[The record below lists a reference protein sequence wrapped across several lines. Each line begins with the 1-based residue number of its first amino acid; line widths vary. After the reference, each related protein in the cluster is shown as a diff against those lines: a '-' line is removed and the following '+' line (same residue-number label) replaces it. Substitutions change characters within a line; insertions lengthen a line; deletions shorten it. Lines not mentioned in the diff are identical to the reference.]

1 MEISEKGKETFI
13 KMFGEEYSKVF
24 LDHVDELSPEMTRIA
39 MNVLTPEIWALENMD
54 MRTKILCAFSSLA
67 ALARPETEVFAYG
80 AFYHGVT
87 MEELTDVIL
96 VIGIE
101 AGFPAAMEA
110 FKSANT
116 AYQRYKELTGRE

>member
-1 MEISEKGKETFI
+1 MELSKKGQETFI
-13 KMFGEEYSKVF
+13 KMFGEEYFKVF
-24 LDHVDELSPEMTRIA
+24 LSHIDELSPEMTRIA
-39 MNVLTPEIWALENMD
+39 MNVLTPEIWARENMD

-87 MEELTDVIL
+87 MKELTDIIL
-96 VIGIE
+96 IVGIE

-110 FKSANT
+110 FRRANT
-116 AYQRYKELTGRE
+116 AHKRYKELTGRE